1 METTKKDPRGGARTG
16 AGRPRKEPTQVLGVR
31 VPVSLHS
38 DCKDLVKN
46 YVKNIA
52 DEWNPLTSEAL
63 LDLGFSV
70 NDIDV
75 EKSRQFFRYELDTCT
90 LYVKLSGR
98 VTLDAAYLTE
108 EALLLEGASLSQIKN
123 LLNALRS

>member
-1 METTKKDPRGGARTG
+1 METTKKETRGGARTG

-31 VPVSLHS
+31 VPLSLHS

-52 DEWNPLTSEAL
+52 DEWEPLTVKAL
-63 LDLGFSV
+63 LQLGFKI
-70 NDIDV
+70 NDAHV
-75 EKSRQFFRYELDTCT
+75 EESRVWFRYELGTCT

-98 VTLDAAYLTE
+98 VTLDADYLTE
-108 EALLLEGASLSQIKN
+108 ETLLLEGASLNQIKN
-123 LLNALRS
+123 LLKAFSL